1 MSNIARGLHYALNQR
16 IKHGLVKLNELR
28 PNSRELAHRL
38 LADGVL
44 YVDEQGFL
52 KLNSID

>member
-16 IKHGLVKLNELR
+16 IKHGMVKLSELR
-28 PNSRELAHRL
+28 PHSREIAQRL

-44 YVDEQGFL
+44 YVDPKGFL
-52 KLNSID
+52 KSNQL